1 MRKKFIIKLGIL
13 GLAAIFLLSMASYS
27 TDKEVTTKGKPDKPF
42 KPGKPEKDWIQ
53 FTGDLATVPGGEVVD
68 GCCPNAGP
76 FPAYTMTLAFWV
88 GDIPPG
94 TPIDGYLFIN
104 GYGAGRNHAYKVQ
117 FWNDDLYI
125 FIEIIGGVIDN
136 DRKNK
141 VLTVTFENEE
151 CFEYWTGTTT
161 LVTFTLVRHQY

>member
-1 MRKKFIIKLGIL
+1 MRKKLIIKLGIL

-42 KPGKPEKDWIQ
+42 KPGKPEKEWIA
-53 FTGDLATVPGGEVVD
+53 FDGDLVGSQVVE

-76 FPAYTMTLAFWV
+76 FPEYTMTLTKDV
-88 GDIPPG
+88 GDIPAG
-94 TPIDGYLFIN
+94 TTIYGYLFIN

-117 FWNDDLYI
+117 FWNDDLEI
-125 FIEIIGGVIDN
+125 FIEIIGGDIDN
-136 DRKNK
+136 DKKNK
-141 VLTVTFENEE
+141 ILTVTFENEE
-151 CFEYWTGTTT
+151 CFEYWTETTT